1 MNHSPDHGAA
11 ETAQHTD
18 LSSRTRVDVHCGK
31 MGSGANPIDSDDW
44 VVPLPAPRNRVPN
57 ATHFRSTWIT
67 ASQGTLKAR
76 GLRER
81 YEAQIAPEHR
91 DVLLNIIAG
100 EWLPMDIAHAHYSAC
115 DRLRLP
121 ADELLEIG
129 IEATKKA
136 SKTHIAFVVRMA
148 QGMGV
153 TPWTLLSQTPRI
165 WTRTFR
171 GGGAIGVARLGP
183 KDARLEIV
191 GFPVAGLRY
200 LRVTMRTIVGS
211 MLERFCERAYAK
223 DIPAMCDERVLA
235 MRLSWV

>member
-1 MNHSPDHGAA
+1 MSHSLADGST
-11 ETAQHTD
+11 ESAQHAE
-18 LSSRTRVDVHCGK
+18 LSGRRRVDVHFGT
-31 MGSGANPIDSDDW
+31 MGSGATPNDSDDW
-44 VVPLPAPRNRVPN
+44 LVPLPATRNRVSN

-81 YEAQIAPEHR
+81 YEAEIAPEHR

-100 EWLPMDIAHAHYSAC
+100 EWLPMEIAHAHYGAC

-136 SKTHIAFVVRMA
+136 SKAHIAFIVRMA
-148 QGMGV
+148 HGMGV

-183 KDARLEIV
+183 KDARLELV

-211 MLERFCERAYAK
+211 MLELFCERAYAK
-223 DIPAMCDERVLA
+223 DIPEMCDERVLA